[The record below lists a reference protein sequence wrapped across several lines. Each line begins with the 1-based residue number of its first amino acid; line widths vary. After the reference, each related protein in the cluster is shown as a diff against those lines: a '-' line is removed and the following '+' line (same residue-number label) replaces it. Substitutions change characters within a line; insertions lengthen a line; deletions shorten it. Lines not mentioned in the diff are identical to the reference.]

1 MNELLEQITKYRLA
15 KGWSEYELAI
25 NSNLPQSTISSWYRK
40 NLYPT
45 IPTLKKICDA
55 FGITLSQIFN
65 DDSTDI
71 KLNSKEIQLIENFR
85 HLNTKQQEK
94 LIDFLS
100 II

>member
-1 MNELLEQITKYRLA
+1 MNKLLEQITKYRLA